1 MSDLPKLV
9 VTREQAK
16 TFSVGVVGLG
26 VGAIELTDLERA
38 AIGVTVGGL
47 GMRMLWPSVRGEQ

>member
-1 MSDLPKLV
+1 MKLA
-9 VTREQAK
+9 T
-16 TFSVGVVGLG
+16 LG
-26 VGAIELTDLERA
+26 FAFVAAFAFAVGAIELTDLERA